1 MVYYEMKKE
10 ESGQRDVYNDKRRHF
25 LTILDNV
32 LKVGEYTGGEE
43 RAGRPHPHPG
53 GLLEGAGGGA
63 KNGAAVDFAEAL
75 WR

>member
-1 MVYYEMKKE
+1 MRRRRSD
-10 ESGQRDVYNDKRRHF
+10 SGQRDVYNDKCCRF

-32 LKVGEYTGGEE
+32 LNVDEQAGGEE

-63 KNGAAVDFAEAL
+63 KKAVAADFAEAIRQ
-75 WR
+75 W